1 MNRAALGFFS
11 LLLLLA
17 LLPWSAAAFLL
28 FVFGLQPYESE
39 GLCYAGRPLWAGAQ
53 ALVALPGLY
62 LTARAAV
69 RGMATAAQNRQ
80 DVGTRWLWLGY
91 ALLAFGVWVLVLVA
105 LEPEGTR
112 VEAARCDA

>member
-1 MNRAALGFFS
+1 MNRHALGFFS

-28 FVFGLQPYESE
+28 LLFGLQPYESE
-39 GLCYAGRPLWAGAQ
+39 GVCYGGRPLWAGAQ

-62 LTARAAV
+62 LAGRSAI
-69 RGMATAAQNRQ
+69 RGMATAAQGRQ

-91 ALLAFGVWVLVLVA
+91 SLLALGVWVLVLFA

-112 VEAARCDA
+112 VAPSECN